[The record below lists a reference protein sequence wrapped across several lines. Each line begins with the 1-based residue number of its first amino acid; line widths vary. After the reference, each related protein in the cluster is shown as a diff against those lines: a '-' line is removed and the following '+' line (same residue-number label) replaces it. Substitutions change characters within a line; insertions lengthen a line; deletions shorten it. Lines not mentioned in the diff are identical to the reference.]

1 MRYPCPP
8 ATSERTSLGRRAWV
22 AGVSALAA
30 PGAWAACQPV
40 RIPVAPGGLLVR
52 IENGRPQGVVV
63 DLIAA
68 LRQRLPCGVVS
79 ELLPQGRLI
88 QSFYETHEADVLIPG
103 SAVAYEGHVPHFVP
117 LFHVSAHLV
126 GRAGARFGAAGVGA
140 LLAQSW
146 RCALVRTV
154 TYGPDFATLIGQ
166 LDTQGRVTWVRDVDT
181 ALRMVQAERVDFTLL
196 SPTVVFNS
204 VGQAGYQQ
212 LQLLPV
218 PGLRPLETGAAV
230 SRRSL
235 PEAVQVQVVQALE
248 TLVPSG
254 AVGRAFARHFPP
266 PVLAQEFA
274 ALPRALRPVMPSSAQ
289 PAQGQPRSP
298 A

>member
-1 MRYPCPP
+1 MPP
-8 ATSERTSLGRRAWV
+8 LTATPSTPLRRRAWV

-30 PGAWAACQPV
+30 PGVWAACQPV

-52 IENGRPQGVVV
+52 VENGRPQGVVV
-63 DLIAA
+63 ELIAA

-79 ELLPQGRLI
+79 ALLPQGRLI

-126 GRAGARFGAAGVGA
+126 GRAAARFGAAGVAA

-154 TYGPDFATLIGQ
+154 TYGPEFAALIGQ
-166 LDTQGRVTWVRDVDT
+166 LDTQGRVTWVRDVGT
-181 ALRMVQAERVDFTLL
+181 ALRMVLAERVDFTLL
-196 SPTVVFNS
+196 SPTVVFND
-204 VGQAGYQQ
+204 VGPVAYRQ

-230 SRRSL
+230 SRRAL
-235 PEAVQVQVVQALE
+235 PEAAQVQVVQALQA
-248 TLVPSG
+248 LAPSG

-266 PVLAQEFA
+266 EVLAQEFA
-274 ALPRALRPVMPSSAQ
+274 ALPRALRPVLPPLAQ
-289 PAQGQPRSP
+289 PAQGQPRGP